1 MHIER
6 TTDLEWILPSFKVLK
21 DNTTKKP
28 IDVITEDV
36 KRPPRSRKMLDLF
49 KKFQTSDTKFPGL
62 VGVLLNRVVD
72 NTASWFLV
80 LYSHIKKE
88 EELEEDYV
96 IHSVFHVKDQYI
108 ARELIHYAG
117 DVVSI
122 IIVHSKETND
132 SSTYFFKLEQN
143 SINYWLKE
151 QPAKI
156 TAKTSSAS
164 AVTRKETITSNVNE
178 EFLGTIEVEDLVT
191 ESSQIQN
198 SVQSTQNPSEASESI
213 TETPSPQLT
222 AQTESGASI
231 GKSIP
236 YVGYQVPTEG
246 NIVQIPKNVNVA
258 NELPVSIEHLGRYS
272 LEELELLQNLVHR
285 KILQMKAARV
295 SEEVRKHR
303 FQGWSPIMQQN
314 DLLESITYH
323 PKTALDVLENTTKM
337 VEALLEVY
345 K

>member
-6 TTDLEWILPSFKVLK
+6 TTDLEWILPSFKVIK
-21 DNTTKKP
+21 DNTSKKP
-28 IDVITEDV
+28 TDVLTEDV

-49 KKFQTSDTKFPGL
+49 KKFQVSDTKFPGL
-62 VGVLLNRVVD
+62 VGVLLNRVID

-80 LYSHIKKE
+80 LYSHTKK
-88 EELEEDYV
+88 EELEEHYTL
-96 IHSVFHVKDQYI
+96 HSVFHVQEHYI

-122 IIVHSKETND
+122 IIVHSKDIDD
-132 SSTYFFKLEQN
+132 SSTYLFKLEQN

-151 QPAKI
+151 QPKKI
-156 TAKTSSAS
+156 KAKTTPT
-164 AVTRKETITSNVNE
+164 VTAPNKENITESVQE
-178 EFLGTIEVEDLVT
+178 EFLGTIEVEDLTVP
-191 ESSQIQN
+191 SSIENTTVGSQN
-198 SVQSTQNPSEASESI
+198 EPEPSNQSSEVAVSQNTI
-213 TETPSPQLT
+213 
-222 AQTESGASI
+222 QTEPEAAK
-231 GKSIP
+231 GKSVP
-236 YVGYQVPTEG
+236 YVGYQVSTES
-246 NIVQIPKNVNVA
+246 NVVQIPKNTNIA

-272 LEELELLQNLVHR
+272 LEELELLQNLVRR
-285 KILQMKAARV
+285 KILQLKAARV
-295 SEEVRKHR
+295 SEEVRRHR

-323 PKTALDVLENTTKM
+323 PKTSLKVLENTTNM